1 MSAAPSK
8 SRLGRGLGG
17 LIAKASAPTT
27 QSAAASAAAPPPSGP
42 SAKKPVSKTSKSV
55 LEKSAT
61 TAAQTRVSAA
71 GAKSNSDAQAVKAAS
86 APDRKADDA
95 PSVSRD
101 DDGSAATS
109 APALAAKAERA
120 SAPLAVLRTSSG
132 TQEWKADS
140 AYLEILV
147 GQIEP
152 SPYQARRVFAPEA
165 LHELAE
171 SIRSEGLLQPIV
183 VRRATDG
190 GLAAAGAGARYQ
202 LVAGERRWRAFQ
214 ELKLK
219 SIPARVVEAGDASSA
234 ALGLIENLQRDGLNP
249 IEEAHGFASLI
260 RDFDL
265 TQEAAADRV
274 GRSRASVANTLR
286 LLSLDEELQ
295 GYLAKGLL
303 STGHAKVLLGVGDT
317 AQRALLARRV
327 IEEGLSVRATE
338 RLVQELEKTSGAAPR
353 AGSGRAAKRGA
364 AGRDAGAVAAIEQ
377 KLTSRLGARVAVLHT
392 PKKGRIVIE
401 YHGNEDLQRV
411 LGKLG
416 IEL

>member
-1 MSAAPSK
+1 MSAAPAK

-17 LIAKASAPTT
+17 LIAKASPPAPQLAAEAESPKPT
-27 QSAAASAAAPPPSGP
+27 SAAAV
-42 SAKKPVSKTSKSV
+42 KKPVSKSAKSALAKSV
-55 LEKSAT
+55 AT
-61 TAAQTRVSAA
+61 GAKPKAAAQPVSAND
-71 GAKSNSDAQAVKAAS
+71 SPS
-86 APDRKADDA
+86 RK
-95 PSVSRD
+95 
-101 DDGSAATS
+101 ATS
-109 APALAAKAERA
+109 AA
-120 SAPLAVLRTSSG
+120 SVQTSEAP
-132 TQEWKADS
+132 KADS
-140 AYLEILV
+140 RDSLPDYLEIPV

-165 LHELAE
+165 LRELAE

-183 VRRATDG
+183 VRRVG
-190 GLAAAGAGARYQ
+190 EGRYQ

-214 ELKLK
+214 ELRLK

-249 IEEAHGFASLI
+249 IEEAHGYASLI

-303 STGHAKVLLGVGDT
+303 STGHAKVLLGVADT

-338 RLVQELEKTSGAAPR
+338 RLVQDLEKTSGAAPR
-353 AGSGRAAKRGA
+353 AGGRAAKRSGA
-364 AGRDAGAVAAIEQ
+364 GAGRDAEAVAAIEQ

-416 IEL
+416 VEL